1 MRQNR
6 KREKAFCG
14 DSEESAVEIRE
25 EQRRREHARVREE
38 QTREKGRG

>member
-6 KREKAFCG
+6 KLEKAFCG
-14 DSEESAVEIRE
+14 ESEESAVEIGE
-25 EQRRREHARVREE
+25 EQRGREHAKAREE